1 MTFLLSTCCFYL
13 LFAISSSLIFSCYVL
28 NKLTQNSKKNYDCHR
43 LSSPLQKTPLS
54 LLYRKLPSAASRCPG
69 NRRPWFG
76 SIWHFL
82 LPPLFSQIQFRIGFL
97 LNLFAFNLSLTLVLR
112 LLPTSPSGPDG
123 VNFQVSLRSGTE
135 MRPTAQGSTL
145 VETTRACSIL

>member
-1 MTFLLSTCCFYL
+1 MIFLLSMCCFYL
-13 LFAISSSLIFSCYVL
+13 LFAICSLIFSCYIL
-28 NKLTQNSKKNYDCHR
+28 NKLTQNSKKGGDYHR

-54 LLYRKLPSAASRCPG
+54 FLYRKLPSAASRCPG

-76 SIWHFL
+76 SIWHFQ

-97 LNLFAFNLSLTLVLR
+97 LNLFALNLSHTLVLR
-112 LLPTSPSGPDG
+112 LLPTSPSAPDG
-123 VNFQVSLRSGTE
+123 VNFQVSLRSDTE

-145 VETTRACSIL
+145 VEITSACSIL